1 MLICKGFYPQNI
13 LVIRYVREGTIEE
26 TVGRTRILTAKVL
39 EYATAVYSLK
49 HRDRDTNN
57 NLKLYLP
64 RAYLHPSLPLTLLLD
79 RHGCVVLKLVERPL
93 EHVLR
98 IDLLHSQQV
107 QHHVVCQVERRVQ
120 RIRLALGQK
129 KREMKCASLLTFQ
142 LYIFFIFVRNS

>member
-1 MLICKGFYPQNI
+1 M
-13 LVIRYVREGTIEE
+13 VR
-26 TVGRTRILTAKVL
+26 RTRILTATVL
-39 EYATAVYSLK
+39 EYNTAVYSLK
-49 HRDRDTNN
+49 YRDRDTNN
-57 NLKLYLP
+57 GILILNYLFVQS
-64 RAYLHPSLPLTLLLD
+64 RAYLHPPPLPLTLLLD

-120 RIRLALGQK
+120 CIRLALGQK

-142 LYIFFIFVRNS
+142 LYN